1 VSTGHQPA
9 GSPNPSGAIARLA
22 RELYDRTEGPAFAY
36 SFEEFQSALL
46 EIAGKQ
52 RPEAGEAEILE
63 FLSNLK
69 VGELVLTRACAR
81 GNEKAW
87 EIFLTRFRAK
97 IYEIAWAIT
106 RNDATGREL
115 ADSVYAELY
124 GVSAQGQERTS
135 KLLYYSGRGSLE
147 GWLRTVLAQE
157 FVNNYRRAK
166 PNVSLEEEQERGFE
180 PAAASAAPETS
191 PDSRLA
197 PAIDNSLAQLAPED
211 RFLLS
216 AYFLDG
222 RTLAE
227 IGGVLKVHEST
238 ISRKLDRITAELRKS
253 ILRTLAEGGMSK
265 RQAEEALEADVRD
278 LAVDLRASLQESSVK
293 PFLWEKEER

>member
-9 GSPNPSGAIARLA
+9 GSPNPSGATERLL

-36 SFEEFQSALL
+36 SFEQFQSTLL
-46 EIAGKQ
+46 EIARKQ
-52 RPEAGEAEILE
+52 RPAAGEAEILE
-63 FLSNLK
+63 LLSKIK
-69 VGELVLTRACAR
+69 VEELVLARACAS

-87 EIFLTRFRAK
+87 EVFLTRFRAK
-97 IYEIAWAIT
+97 IYEIALAIT
-106 RNDATGREL
+106 RNDAAGREL

-147 GWLRTVLAQE
+147 GWLRTVLAQD
-157 FVNNYRRAK
+157 FVDNYRRAK
-166 PNVSLEEEQERGFE
+166 PNVSLEEEQEHGFE
-180 PAAASAAPETS
+180 PVAAREDPEAV
-191 PDSRLA
+191 PDFRLV
-197 PAIDNSLAQLAPED
+197 PAIDNALAKLAPED
-211 RFLLS
+211 RLLLS
-216 AYFLDG
+216 TYFLDG

-227 IGGVLKVHEST
+227 IARVLKVHEST
-238 ISRKLDRITAELRKS
+238 ISRKLERTTAELRKS
-253 ILRTLAEGGMSK
+253 ILRALVEAGMSK

-293 PFLWEKEER
+293 PFSWEKEER

>member
-9 GSPNPSGAIARLA
+9 GSPDPSGAIARLA
-22 RELYDRTEGPAFAY
+22 RELYDQTEGPAFAY
-36 SFEEFQSALL
+36 SFEDFQSTLL

-52 RPEAGEAEILE
+52 PPHASEAEILD
-63 FLSNLK
+63 FLSKLK
-69 VGELVLTRACAR
+69 VEELVLARACAR

-87 EIFLTRFRAK
+87 EVFLTRFRAK
-97 IYEIAWAIT
+97 IYEVALAIT

-124 GVSAQGQERTS
+124 GVSAQGKERTS

-147 GWLRTVLAQE
+147 GWLRTVLAQD
-157 FVNNYRRAK
+157 FVDNYRRAK
-166 PNVSLEEEQERGFE
+166 PNVSLEEEQERGFK
-180 PAAASAAPETS
+180 PAALTAAPEAS
-191 PDSRLA
+191 PDSRLV
-197 PAIDNSLAQLAPED
+197 PAIDNALAELAPAD

-227 IGGVLKVHEST
+227 IGRVLKVHEST
-238 ISRKLDRITAELRKS
+238 ISRKLDRTTAELRKS
-253 ILRTLAEGGMSK
+253 ILRTLVEAGMSK

-278 LAVDLRASLQESSVK
+278 LAVDLRASLQESNVK
-293 PFLWEKEER
+293 PFLWEREER

>member
-1 VSTGHQPA
+1 V
-9 GSPNPSGAIARLA
+9 

-52 RPEAGEAEILE
+52 RPNASQPEILE
-63 FLSNLK
+63 FLSKLK
-69 VGELVLTRACAR
+69 VEELVLARACVA

-97 IYEIAWAIT
+97 IYEIALAIT
-106 RNDATGREL
+106 RNDAAGREL

-147 GWLRTVLAQE
+147 GWLRTVLAQD
-157 FVNNYRRAK
+157 FVDNYRRAK

-180 PAAASAAPETS
+180 PAALTAAPEAS
-191 PDSRLA
+191 PDSRLV
-197 PAIDNSLAQLAPED
+197 PAIDSSLAQLAPEN

-227 IGGVLKVHEST
+227 IARVLKVHEST
-238 ISRKLDRITAELRKS
+238 ISRKLNRTTAQLRKS
-253 ILRTLAEGGMSK
+253 ILRALVEAGMSK
-265 RQAEEALEADVRD
+265 QQAEEALEADVRD
-278 LAVDLRASLQESSVK
+278 LVFDLRASLQESSVK

>member
-1 VSTGHQPA
+1 V
-9 GSPNPSGAIARLA
+9 

-52 RPEAGEAEILE
+52 RPNASQPEILE
-63 FLSNLK
+63 FLSKLK
-69 VGELVLTRACAR
+69 VEELVLARACVA

-97 IYEIAWAIT
+97 IYEIALAIT
-106 RNDATGREL
+106 RNDAAGREL

-147 GWLRTVLAQE
+147 GWLRTVLAQD
-157 FVNNYRRAK
+157 FVDNYRRAK
-166 PNVSLEEEQERGFE
+166 PNVSFEEEQERGFE
-180 PAAASAAPETS
+180 PAALTAAPEAS
-191 PDSRLA
+191 PDSRLV
-197 PAIDNSLAQLAPED
+197 PAIDSSLAQLAPED

-227 IGGVLKVHEST
+227 IARVLKVHEST
-238 ISRKLDRITAELRKS
+238 ISRKLNRTTAQLRKS
-253 ILRTLAEGGMSK
+253 ILRALVEAGMSK
-265 RQAEEALEADVRD
+265 QQAEEALEADVRD
-278 LAVDLRASLQESSVK
+278 LVFDLRASLQESSVK

>member
-1 VSTGHQPA
+1 V
-9 GSPNPSGAIARLA
+9 

-36 SFEEFQSALL
+36 AFEEFQSALL

-52 RPEAGEAEILE
+52 RPDAGQAELFE
-63 FLSNLK
+63 FLSKLK
-69 VGELVLTRACAR
+69 VEELVLARACVA

-97 IYEIAWAIT
+97 IYEIALAIT
-106 RNDATGREL
+106 RNDAAGREL

-124 GVSAQGQERTS
+124 GVSAQGHERVS

-147 GWLRTVLAQE
+147 GWLRTVLAQD
-157 FVNNYRRAK
+157 FVDNYRRAK

-180 PAAASAAPETS
+180 PAALTAAPEAS
-191 PDSRLA
+191 PDSRLV
-197 PAIDNSLAQLAPED
+197 PAIDTSLAQLAPED

-227 IGGVLKVHEST
+227 IGRVLKVHEST
-238 ISRKLDRITAELRKS
+238 VSRKLDRTIAQLRKS
-253 ILRTLAEGGMSK
+253 ILRALVEAGMSK
-265 RQAEEALEADVRD
+265 QQAEEALEADVRD
-278 LAVDLRASLQESSVK
+278 LAVDLRASLQESNVK
-293 PFLWEKEER
+293 PFLWEREER

>member
-1 VSTGHQPA
+1 V
-9 GSPNPSGAIARLA
+9 RK
-22 RELYDRTEGPAFAY
+22 LYDRTEGPAFAY

-52 RPEAGEAEILE
+52 RPNASQPEILE
-63 FLSNLK
+63 FLSKLK
-69 VGELVLTRACAR
+69 VEELVLARACVA

-97 IYEIAWAIT
+97 IYEIALAIT
-106 RNDATGREL
+106 RNDAAGREL

-147 GWLRTVLAQE
+147 GWLRTVLAQD
-157 FVNNYRRAK
+157 FVDNYRRAK

-180 PAAASAAPETS
+180 PAALTAAPEAS
-191 PDSRLA
+191 PDSRLV
-197 PAIDNSLAQLAPED
+197 PAIDSSLAQLAPEN

-227 IGGVLKVHEST
+227 IARVLKVHEST
-238 ISRKLDRITAELRKS
+238 ISRKLNRTTAQLRKS
-253 ILRTLAEGGMSK
+253 ILRALVEAGMSK
-265 RQAEEALEADVRD
+265 QQAEEALEADVRD
-278 LAVDLRASLQESSVK
+278 LVFDLRASLQESSVK

>member
-9 GSPNPSGAIARLA
+9 GSPNPSGAIHRLL
-22 RELYDRTEGPAFAY
+22 RELYARTEGSALAY
-36 SFEEFQSALL
+36 SFGDFQSTLL
-46 EIAGKQ
+46 EIAAKQ
-52 RPEAGEAEILE
+52 GQDSCEAEILD
-63 FLSNLK
+63 FLSKLK
-69 VGELVLTRACAR
+69 VEELVLARACAA

-97 IYEIAWAIT
+97 IYEVALAIT

-124 GVSAQGQERTS
+124 GVSAQGKERTS

-147 GWLRTVLAQE
+147 GWLRTVLAQD
-157 FVNNYRRAK
+157 FVDNYRRAK
-166 PNVSLEEEQERGFE
+166 PNVSLEEEKERGFE
-180 PAAASAAPETS
+180 PVATTAAPEVS
-191 PDSRLA
+191 LDSRLV
-197 PAIDNSLAQLAPED
+197 PAIDSSLAQLAPED

-227 IGGVLKVHEST
+227 IARVLKVHEST
-238 ISRKLDRITAELRKS
+238 ISRKLDRTTAGLRKS
-253 ILRTLAEGGMSK
+253 ILGALVEAGMSK

-278 LAVDLRASLQESSVK
+278 LAVDLRASLQESGAK